1 MAGSDAMSALGVA
14 LDDYLALRRGLGHQL
29 AGAARLLPRFVA
41 WMDAAGRATVTVAA
55 AVEWAQQ
62 PQAEPGTTVWSRR
75 MQAVRGF
82 ARFLAG
88 IDPATEVP
96 PLGLLPLR
104 QRWRPPFIYST
115 ADIVALLQAAAGLPS
130 PLRAATYET
139 LFGLLAATGMR
150 VGEAIR
156 LDMTDI
162 DWDQGVLLVRESKF
176 GKSRNVPVTAST
188 MDALNRYRQLRP
200 GFRPKLDNPSF
211 FVSLT
216 GRRLIY
222 VTVQDVFAHLRA
234 EAGIGAAST
243 MPARIHDLRHSFA
256 VATLLD
262 WYRNGDD
269 VAARLPWLSTYLGHR
284 APQST
289 YWYLSAAPELLAA
302 AAQRLEP
309 FVTWAVTQ

>member
-1 MAGSDAMSALGVA
+1 MSALSVT
-14 LDDYLALRRGLGHQL
+14 LNDYLALRRGLGHQL
-29 AGAARLLPRFVA
+29 ADAARLLPRFVA
-41 WMDAAGRATVTVAA
+41 WMDAADRTTVTVAA

-62 PQAEPGTTVWSRR
+62 PEADPGTTVWSRR
-75 MQAVRGF
+75 MGAVRGF

-96 PLGLLPLR
+96 PLGLLPYR
-104 QRWRPPFIYST
+104 KRWRAPFIYST
-115 ADIVALLQAAAGLPS
+115 ADIATLLRAAASLPC

-156 LDMTDI
+156 LDMPDI
-162 DWDQGVLLVRESKF
+162 DWERGVLLVRESKF
-176 GKSRNVPVTAST
+176 GKSRNVPVTVST
-188 MDALNRYRQLRP
+188 LDALGRYAQLRP
-200 GFRPKLDNPSF
+200 ELCPKSDNASF

-216 GRRLIY
+216 GRRLLY
-222 VTVQDVFAHLRA
+222 VSVHDVFARLRA
-234 EAGIGAAST
+234 EAGIGAGCT
-243 MPARIHDLRHSFA
+243 TPARIHDLRHSFA

-284 APQST
+284 EPRTT

-302 AAQRLEP
+302 AAKRLEP
-309 FVTWAVTQ
+309 FVTRTGMP